1 MVSANKFRGCLLGVL
16 CGDVLGAPVEGLSAA
31 QIRRRHGRVTA
42 IIPGADGFA
51 RYTDDTEMTLSLA
64 RSLVRCDGRVDAAD
78 CAVACAADFD
88 PQRGYGRSAVTVLQ
102 ALQAGADWQQ
112 TGELLFPGGSF
123 GNGAAMRIAPLGLLY
138 GTAPP
143 AVLRQAVK
151 DAVAA
156 THVHP
161 EAIEGA
167 VLLARTI
174 GRARDLEPSQA
185 DSLRPI
191 LTELSALCQY
201 GALTERL
208 GLVTD
213 LLRQQIA
220 VAVAQRQLGSG
231 VRTLDSVP
239 FAIYLALRFAAEPLA
254 GLLAAVNAG
263 GDTDTVA
270 AMSGAILGALHGDHA
285 FPEAW
290 LGRLESGENGLEG
303 VLELAGGLYRLF
315 AQYRSGNIAS

>member
-42 IIPGADGFA
+42 IIPGADGFS
-51 RYTDDTEMTLSLA
+51 RYTDDTELTLALA
-64 RSLVRCDGRVDAAD
+64 RSLLRCAGRVDAGD
-78 CAVACAADFD
+78 CAAACAAAFD
-88 PQRGYGRSAVTVLQ
+88 PRRGYGRSAVTVLQ
-102 ALQAGADWQQ
+102 ALQAGADWQE
-112 TGELLFPGGSF
+112 TGGLLFPGGSF

-138 GTAPP
+138 GTSPP
-143 AVLRQAVK
+143 AELRQAVK

-191 LTELSALCQY
+191 LTELSTLCQHA
-201 GALTERL
+201 ALTERL
-208 GLVTD
+208 WLVAE
-213 LLRQQIA
+213 LLRRQTA
-220 VAVAQRQLGSG
+220 VDAAQCQLGSG

-239 FAIYLALRFAAEPLA
+239 FAIYLALRFAAEPVA

-270 AMSGAILGALHGDHA
+270 AMSGAILGALHGDRA
-285 FPEAW
+285 FPDTW

-303 VLELAGGLYRLF
+303 LLDVADGLYRIF
-315 AQYRSGNIAS
+315 GQ